1 MDYIA
6 EELRGLAVPI
16 GSITED
22 PDNLR
27 KHDKRSISS
36 VQNSLERFGQRTPIV
51 ARNGIVI
58 AGNARLVAAI
68 NLGWSHIAV
77 VSADSDDDT
86 TAKLYAITDNRTA
99 DLSEFDMAGL
109 AGVLSSLKDEDID
122 LDSLGWSDEELGE
135 LLDLELP
142 GENEQEEAPIP
153 EPPVEPITKPGDL
166 ILFGAESDQVSS
178 IYRQHRWACTVGSSA
193 DDLRLVLV
201 GGSDPTNH
209 AAELPLHQ
217 KRRDYFDV
225 GGIGDVVAIVIGGA

>member
-1 MDYIA
+1 MMMDYIA

-153 EPPVEPITKPGDL
+153 EPPVEPTTKPGDL
-166 ILFGAESDQVSS
+166 ILFGAYLECDACGK
-178 IYRQHRWACTVGSSA
+178 RQDYDPARVGEQCC
-193 DDLRLVLV
+193 D
-201 GGSDPTNH
+201 G
-209 AAELPLHQ
+209 
-217 KRRDYFDV
+217 
-225 GGIGDVVAIVIGGA
+225 